1 MEDDTLLKANS
12 HLRTDGS
19 RDEYDTIKDN
29 DLLLE
34 CTQHVSTSS
43 VAVNRSQGNSHGGK
57 APEKI
62 CITVDTKA
70 PVSAK
75 GSSRKRGA

>member
-1 MEDDTLLKANS
+1 VEDDTLLKANS

-19 RDEYDTIKDN
+19 RDEYDTIKDD

-34 CTQHVSTSS
+34 CTHHVSNSS
-43 VAVNRSQGNSHGGK
+43 VSVNRSQGNSLGDK
-57 APEKI
+57 APKKI
-62 CITVDTKA
+62 RITVDIKA
-70 PVSAK
+70 LVLAK